1 MVWFCFDYQDS
12 YISLIGIMYVQFI
25 AVRDDFIPDCDT
37 VNEKEQICLLVG
49 SAVESAVVYMQV
61 LIT

>member
-1 MVWFCFDYQDS
+1 LVWFCFDYKCS
-12 YISLIGIMYVQFI
+12 NTSLIGIIYVQFI
-25 AVRDDFIPDCDT
+25 AVGDDFIPDCDT